1 MKKHQPLAKSVFYSA
16 IVTGVVWHVVNG
28 LSTVD
33 GEGWCERQPFPLN
46 HWPACVVIIALLVAI
61 SGQISA
67 MVRRNRRLSMES
79 AAVLLGLSFESS
91 VTKSGLGRPHSLR
104 VFDHWDQGLNL
115 MQGVVNNMEV
125 AVFDLHKK
133 IGSNRQMGG
142 TRHTTSREE
151 RQTVFVFQL
160 PRSSEFR
167 MQLLRKRD
175 LSFQRRMMGYDGV
188 KISPDGDTASEA
200 VRELVQQFN
209 RDVMVTQGWS
219 DGTIRTSTDLIAPE
233 GFLAGVE
240 KYVSL
245 KLMRHLLS
253 SSGWNLELGESH
265 VAVWMQNRLHAPSA
279 IRHLLS
285 EAQEICRLLSVN
297 TESGRGTKLTASGV
311 TSVGEEMAFKSFAWI
326 AGGGCL
332 GMVTA
337 VVVMIPLFL
346 LSAETSPRLVVAF
359 PVVSLVLMI
368 VGVRIA
374 VVLRN
379 K

>member
-1 MKKHQPLAKSVFYSA
+1 MKKHQSLAKSSFYSA
-16 IVTGVVWHVVNG
+16 VVTGVVWYVVNG
-28 LSTVD
+28 Y

-46 HWPACVVIIALLVAI
+46 HWFACVVIAALLVAI
-61 SGQISA
+61 SVQVSA

-79 AAVLLGLSFESS
+79 AAGLLGLSFESS
-91 VTKSGLGRPHSLR
+91 VTKSQLGRPHSLR

-115 MQGVVNNMEV
+115 MRGVVNNMEV
-125 AVFDLHKK
+125 AIFDLHKK
-133 IGSNRQMGG
+133 IGSNRRIGE
-142 TRHTTSREE
+142 TSHKTFREE
-151 RQTVFVFQL
+151 RQTVFIFQL

-175 LSFQRRMMGYDGV
+175 LSFRIRMMGYDGV
-188 KISPDGDTASEA
+188 KINPDGDTASEA
-200 VRELVQQFN
+200 VRQLVEQFN

-219 DGTIRTSTDLIAPE
+219 DRAVSTSADRIAPE
-233 GFLAGVE
+233 VFLAGVE

-253 SSGWNLELGESH
+253 SAGWNLELGESH
-265 VAVWMQNRLHAPSA
+265 VAVWMQNKLQAPSA

-285 EAQEICRLLSVN
+285 EAQEVCRLLSVN
-297 TESGRGTKLTASGV
+297 TASDRGTKLTASGV
-311 TSVGEEMAFKSFAWI
+311 TSAGEEIPFKSFAWI
-326 AGGGCL
+326 AVGGCL

-346 LSAETSPRLVVAF
+346 LFVETSPWLVFAF
-359 PVVSLVLMI
+359 PVTAMVLMI

-374 VVLRN
+374 VVLQN